1 MKTEP
6 EDANVMSVDPPPQSQ
21 SQSQNQNQSQSQ
33 SQDVGGY
40 REGYGFDLGGIQLM
54 TQKPFPSQSQDWSQ

>member
-1 MKTEP
+1 
-6 EDANVMSVDPPPQSQ
+6 MSVDPPPQSQ